1 MARSDT
7 WSLDKQIK
15 KHDVSKQAIAQKGQL
30 ATNHFGRPEGLFF
43 YGTDQTSQWECSVDL
58 DLQKMNVGTAEKPK
72 MEVQVVGMQML
83 CPRCSSPLYI
93 KGKMI
98 PGGREIVVHWDK
110 IMRAEADGLFRPLIS
125 VDGPVGCDYYD
136 SEISNIGKAS
146 ASDVI
151 MRCGWRGGI
160 INGHCFDHFVPS
172 ATSETKTFTNDTQ
185 DQISKFLTDAD
196 IEEWKKKSKEAS
208 NEAIA
213 GFQDAVVESS
223 KTESAVLLES
233 SANLGFQVD
242 GTEKPK
248 SDITPNET
256 PIPSVVSVT
265 NSSGETSS
273 T

>member
-1 MARSDT
+1 MARTDT

-15 KHDVSKQAIAQKGQL
+15 KHDPTKQSIAQQGQL

-43 YGTDQTSQWECSVDL
+43 YGSDKTSQWECSVDL
-58 DLQKMNVGTAEKPK
+58 DLRKVNIGTNEKPNF
-72 MEVQVVGMQML
+72 EVQVVGMQML

-93 KGKMI
+93 KGKML

-110 IMRAEADGLFRPLIS
+110 IMKAEADGLFRPLIS

-172 ATSETKTFTNDTQ
+172 ATSETKAFTNDAN
-185 DQISKFLTDAD
+185 DQISKFLTETDM
-196 IEEWKKKSKEAS
+196 EQWKKKSKEAS
-208 NEAIA
+208 NAAIA
-213 GFQDAVVESS
+213 DFKEDVVEST
-223 KTESAVLLES
+223 KTENSVLLNDNE
-233 SANLGFQVD
+233 ALGFKIVD
-242 GTEKPK
+242 GSTT
-248 SDITPNET
+248 SNQ
-256 PIPSVVSVT
+256 V
-265 NSSGETSS
+265 SS
-273 T
+273 TPTISLISAITLSPQD